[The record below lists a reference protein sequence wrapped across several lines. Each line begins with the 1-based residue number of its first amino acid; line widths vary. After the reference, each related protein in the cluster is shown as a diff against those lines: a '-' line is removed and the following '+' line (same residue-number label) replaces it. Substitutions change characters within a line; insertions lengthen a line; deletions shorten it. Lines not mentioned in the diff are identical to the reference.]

1 MTENRRYGV
10 EDLLTLMSRLRDPKD
25 GCPWD
30 QEQSYRTIAPSTIE
44 EAYEV
49 VDAIERENYDHLRE
63 ELGDLLFQV
72 IFYSQL
78 AQEEQRFGF
87 ADIVSEL
94 VTKLV
99 RRHPHVFPG
108 NTLESRAGDVAQDGT
123 GESDAAIKA
132 RWEALKKEERAAKGQ
147 QGVLDDVPL
156 NLPALTR
163 AAKLQ
168 KRASQ
173 IGFDWPDISGVLDK
187 IEEEVQEL
195 RQAIKESDSA
205 AIKDEM
211 GDLLFALVNCCRHLK
226 IEPESSLRGTN
237 SKFERRFHFIE
248 SNLQD
253 LGLTPDNASLEQMD
267 ALWDQAKLAG
277 L

>member
-226 IEPESSLRGTN
+226 VEPESSLRGTN

-253 LGLTPDNASLEQMD
+253 LGLTPDDASLEQMD

>member
-30 QEQSYRTIAPSTIE
+30 QEQNYRTIAPSTIE

-99 RRHPHVFPG
+99 RRHPHVFPD
-108 NTLESRAGDVAQDGT
+108 NTLESRADDVAPDV
-123 GESDAAIKA
+123 ESDAAIKA

-173 IGFDWPDISGVLDK
+173 VGFDWPDISGVLDK

-195 RQAIKESDSA
+195 RQAIKESDSG

-226 IEPESSLRGTN
+226 VEPESSLRGTN
-237 SKFERRFHFIE
+237 RKFERRFHFIE
-248 SNLQD
+248 SSLQD
-253 LGLTPDNASLEQMD
+253 LGLTPDSASLEQMD

>member
-1 MTENRRYGV
+1 MASRRYDV
-10 EDLLTLMSRLRDPKD
+10 SDLLTLMTRLRDPVD

-30 QEQSYRTIAPSTIE
+30 IEQSYRTIAPSTIE

-78 AQEEQRFGF
+78 AAEEQRFNF
-87 ADIVSEL
+87 NDIVSEL

-99 RRHPHVFPG
+99 RRHPHVFPD
-108 NTLESRAGDVAQDGT
+108 NTLESRVGASNRD
-123 GESDAAIKA
+123 SDTEIKA
-132 RWEALKKEERAAKGQ
+132 RWEALKAEERAAKGQ
-147 QGVLDDVPL
+147 QGVLDDVPV

-168 KRASQ
+168 KRAANV
-173 IGFDWPDISGVLDK
+173 GFDWPDIGGVLDK
-187 IEEEVQEL
+187 VEEEIGEL
-195 RQAIKESDSA
+195 RQAIQQNDKA
-205 AIKDEM
+205 AITDEM
-211 GDLLFALVNCCRHLK
+211 GDLLFALVNGCRHLK
-226 IEPESSLRGTN
+226 VEPEGALRGTN
-237 SKFERRFHFIE
+237 SKFERRFQYIE
-248 SNLQD
+248 QQLREQ
-253 LGLTPDNASLEQMD
+253 GQTPEEASLALMD
-267 ALWDQAKLAG
+267 SLWDKAKAEG

>member
-1 MTENRRYGV
+1 MTESRRYGV

-78 AQEEQRFGF
+78 AQEEQRFDF
-87 ADIVSEL
+87 SDIVSEL

-99 RRHPHVFPG
+99 RRHPHVFPD
-108 NTLESRAGDVAQDGT
+108 NTLESRAGDVDEHGKD
-123 GESDAAIKA
+123 ESDSAIKA

-147 QGVLDDVPL
+147 RGVLDDVPL

-173 IGFDWPDISGVLDK
+173 VGFDWPEISGVLDK

-195 RQAIKESDSA
+195 RHAIKESDSA

-226 IEPESSLRGTN
+226 VEPESSLRGTN

-248 SNLQD
+248 SNLRD
-253 LGLTPDNASLEQMD
+253 RGLTPDEASLEQMD

>member
-49 VDAIERENYDHLRE
+49 VDAIERGNYDHLRE

-99 RRHPHVFPG
+99 RRHPHVFPD
-108 NTLESRAGDVAQDGT
+108 NTLESRAGDVAPDGT

-173 IGFDWPDISGVLDK
+173 VGFDWPDISGVLDK
-187 IEEEVQEL
+187 IEEEVEEL

-226 IEPESSLRGTN
+226 VEPESSLRGTN

-248 SNLQD
+248 SSLQD
-253 LGLTPDNASLEQMD
+253 LGLTPDDASLEQMD
-267 ALWDQAKLAG
+267 ALWDQAKIAG